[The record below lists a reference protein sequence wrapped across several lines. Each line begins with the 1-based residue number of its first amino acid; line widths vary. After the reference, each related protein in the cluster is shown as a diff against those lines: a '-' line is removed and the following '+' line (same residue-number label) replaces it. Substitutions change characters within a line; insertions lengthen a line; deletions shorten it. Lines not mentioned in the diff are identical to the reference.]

1 MFYKILPADLHIDGI
16 VYKLGLN
23 LSGGPLHSDGRPLYL
38 LEYIT
43 LEQIPYFLSSDTMI
57 AEVEP
62 KGTISEKNYS
72 IAMETDKL
80 YVHTISTVIDWF
92 ENQPDEVKQKIMAQ
106 PNADISVNGYS
117 IQLYRNPSEEMK
129 LTAVMASP
137 SSIQLIENPSKEVQL
152 AAVRKE
158 GYAIQYI
165 KNPSEDLLLE
175 SLVKSSHVIQYI
187 ENPSE
192 RVQLV
197 AIAANPM
204 NLLYIKNPSE
214 VVQLAAV
221 KQNPNAI
228 RYIDNP
234 SESVIQI
241 CELAD
246 AERTI
251 KIAQHS
257 VVLKYSV

>member
-1 MFYKILPADLHIDGI
+1 
-16 VYKLGLN
+16 
-23 LSGGPLHSDGRPLYL
+23 
-38 LEYIT
+38 
-43 LEQIPYFLSSDTMI
+43 
-57 AEVEP
+57 
-62 KGTISEKNYS
+62 
-72 IAMETDKL
+72 
-80 YVHTISTVIDWF
+80 
-92 ENQPDEVKQKIMAQ
+92 
-106 PNADISVNGYS
+106 
-117 IQLYRNPSEEMK
+117 
-129 LTAVMASP
+129 
-137 SSIQLIENPSKEVQL
+137 
-152 AAVRKE
+152 
-158 GYAIQYI
+158 
-165 KNPSEDLLLE
+165 
-175 SLVKSSHVIQYI
+175 
-187 ENPSE
+187 
-192 RVQLV
+192 
-197 AIAANPM
+197 M